1 MPCTVPSIFSPDG
14 CGCAV
19 ECVCIS
25 RRAHARACA
34 HACVLPEACQRDP
47 VGDYRDPVGDY
58 RHLVRVALGDSGVCH
73 VQPGEAICDESLC
86 IRLHGEQLVFRL

>member
-1 MPCTVPSIFSPDG
+1 M
-14 CGCAV
+14 
-19 ECVCIS
+19 CIS

-34 HACVLPEACQRDP
+34 HACVLPEACQ
-47 VGDYRDPVGDY
+47 RDPVGDY